1 VGTFFSKTAG
11 KSPTYS
17 FFIYIKNVKVFTNVH
32 GWAASP
38 KKKSRRELETTQ
50 SIFMETLRP
59 WHSSMNNEGKLI
71 SKYFFPSTK
80 RDCCSI
86 KDDNI
91 AVTLACPASNHNDFS
106 KVF

>member
-17 FFIYIKNVKVFTNVH
+17 FFIYIKNAKVFTNVH

-38 KKKSRRELETTQ
+38 KKKKPKRVRNYPVNIYGDS
-50 SIFMETLRP
+50 SSMAY
-59 WHSSMNNEGKLI
+59 SMNNEGKLI

-91 AVTLACPASNHNDFS
+91 AVTLACPACNHNDFS